1 MTNRTAPRLAWIV
14 LTALC
19 AGVIGSAAT
28 WWALAN
34 WTPARV
40 ALLGTPASTPTR
52 PAPTATP
59 TPVPTVTASPT
70 ASQTETPTAAPTPT
84 ETPTA
89 TPTTP
94 AAYNITTLADLVEKV
109 NPAIVTVF
117 VVRGQPSTSKE
128 LPDLVS
134 GSGVVID
141 PRGYVLTNYHVVQK
155 AQALLVTYGGEKI
168 SALYVNGDAES
179 DLALIKIVRQR
190 SFAALPWGD
199 SDALRLGES
208 VIAVGSPL
216 GSLNNSVTTGII
228 SGLNR
233 TVPFDEE
240 TLVGGLIQTD
250 AAINRGNSGGPLINM
265 RGELIGIV
273 TLTLRS
279 TDPEASRDVQ
289 GVGFAI
295 ASAKAKLLTDQW
307 IAEHAP

>member
-1 MTNRTAPRLAWIV
+1 VAWFALI
-14 LTALC
+14 ALC

-34 WTPARV
+34 WAPARV
-40 ALLGTPASTPTR
+40 ALLGTPTPIPTR
-52 PAPTATP
+52 PAPTATATPSP
-59 TPVPTVTASPT
+59 TSTASPT

-94 AAYNITTLADLVEKV
+94 AAYDITTLADLVDQV

-117 VVRGQPSTSKE
+117 VILGQSSTSKE
-128 LPDLVS
+128 QPDLVS

-141 PRGYVLTNYHVVQK
+141 PRGYVLTNFHVVQQ
-155 AQALLVTYGGEKI
+155 AQALLVTFGGEKI
-168 SALYVNGDAES
+168 SALYVNGDAKS
-179 DLALIKIVRQR
+179 DLALIKMISRR
-190 SFAALPWGD
+190 TFSALPWGD

-216 GSLNNSVTTGII
+216 GSLNNSVTAGVI

-265 RGELIGIV
+265 RGELVGIV

-279 TDPEASRDVQ
+279 TDPDASRDVQ